1 MINWPFHANAR
12 TDHTGSP
19 RLGGKAFSAAGWIT
33 RSGRRFFQETRH
45 RQPADSRDAFA
56 PRKSFRHRAA
66 RLRSSGRQ
74 RLQDS
79 GRADSIPPVMLDL
92 SQYQSI
98 GEALRDALDQYSN
111 EVCLIEADRDR
122 EKERLTYRDFK
133 QRAHPLARAL
143 QEANLSAG
151 SRASI
156 IMTNQS
162 KWLISAYA
170 IFFSGGVLVPLDYK
184 LTPDEQWQLLKHSNA
199 TVLITEY
206 PIWRQLSVSAGRAAA
221 TNVQTVLVTE
231 APAKADLG
239 GAQRWEEFRGAEE
252 PVFIPR
258 KRKDIAS
265 IVYSSGTGGRP
276 KGCMMTHENYLEQC
290 VALTSVY
297 PFWPGVR
304 YLSILPTNHAIDF
317 MVGFFG
323 PFTCGACVVH
333 LRTLRPEFVR
343 EAFMR
348 YKITYVSLVPLVLK
362 NLQKGL
368 EAKFAEL
375 PPRKRKVFNALVAV
389 NKSLTKSHPRLWL
402 SRRLLKQVHAA
413 FGGELQAIIVGG
425 AFTEPQT
432 LQFFYDLGIPVA
444 NGYGLTEAGTAITV
458 NDLKPFRADTVGK
471 PLPGMEVKIADPS
484 PNGIGEVCVRSKT
497 VMSGYLNEPELTAE
511 TIVDGW
517 LRTGDLGKFDAQG
530 HLRLSGRKKN
540 MIVTEEG
547 KNIYPEDI
555 EAAFESLPVKE
566 FCVFAAN
573 YIWLQ
578 RSMVGEQLVLVLH
591 LEEGQTL
598 TEELRREISAR
609 NSRLLNY
616 KRVHGLVLVNED
628 FPRTA
633 SLKIKRNILA
643 ERLAQSDRASA
654 ILPL

>member
-1 MINWPFHANAR
+1 MQHV
-12 TDHTGSP
+12 G
-19 RLGGKAFSAAGWIT
+19 FS
-33 RSGRRFFQETRH
+33 
-45 RQPADSRDAFA
+45 PAD
-56 PRKSFRHRAA
+56 
-66 RLRSSGRQ
+66 
-74 RLQDS
+74 
-79 GRADSIPPVMLDL
+79 
-92 SQYQSI
+92 
-98 GEALRDALDQYSN
+98 
-111 EVCLIEADRDR
+111 
-122 EKERLTYRDFK
+122 
-133 QRAHPLARAL
+133 
-143 QEANLSAG
+143 
-151 SRASI
+151 RASI

-162 KWLISAYA
+162 KWLISAFA
-170 IFFSGGVLVPLDYK
+170 IFYSGGVLVPLDYK
-184 LTPDEQWQLLKHSNA
+184 LTPGEHWQLLQHSNA
-199 TVLITEY
+199 KILITEY
-206 PIWRQLSVSAGRAAA
+206 PIWRQLSAAPARAAA
-221 TNVQTVLVTE
+221 TNLQTVLVTE
-231 APAKADLG
+231 APPNADLA
-239 GAQRWEEFRGAEE
+239 GAHRWEEFRGSAA
-252 PVFIPR
+252 PVFVPR
-258 KRKDIAS
+258 ERIDIAS

-290 VALTSVY
+290 VALTSLY

-343 EAFMR
+343 DAFTK

-368 EAKFAEL
+368 ETRFAEL
-375 PPRKRKVFNALVAV
+375 PPAKRKVFEFLVGI
-389 NKSLTKSHPRLWL
+389 NKALTKSHPRLWL
-402 SRRLLKQVHAA
+402 SRRLLKQVQAA

-471 PLPGMEVKIADPS
+471 PLPGMEVKIVDPS
-484 PNGIGEVCVRSKT
+484 LDGVGEVYVRSKT

-530 HLRLSGRKKN
+530 HLHLSGRKKN

-555 EAAFESLPVKE
+555 EAAFESLPAKEVKE

-573 YIWLQ
+573 YIWPK
-578 RSMVGEQLVLVLH
+578 RSMIGEELIIVIH
-591 LEEGQTL
+591 LENNQSFTDQL
-598 TEELRREISAR
+598 KQEIIQR
-609 NSRLLNY
+609 NNRLLNY
-616 KRVHGLVLVNED
+616 KRIHGLVLHHQD

-633 SLKIKRNILA
+633 SLKIKRNELA
-643 ERLAQSDRASA
+643 ERLSKLDRDRV